1 MGLDEPEGPALAYA
15 IFAHCFTCTKKS
27 LAAVRIS
34 RALTARRLGVL
45 SFDFTG
51 LGKSG
56 GEFADSSFGGNIRDL
71 IAAVSAMEAAD
82 IAPSLLV
89 GHSFGGAA
97 VLAAAGKL
105 PTVKAVA
112 TIAAPFDVN
121 HIKTQFGD
129 GLAELEAKGEAQ
141 VNLGGRPFKIKK
153 SFIDDLVQHD
163 QAERIRLLRRS
174 LLILHSPTDQS
185 VGIENAQ
192 RIFEAARHPKSFI
205 SLDGA
210 DHLLTNATDAAY
222 AADIIAVWAARYL
235 SNPSPSAPV

>member
-1 MGLDEPEGPALAYA
+1 MWHAMDDYRTRMTEFGRKRTGWFWAKRWLM
-15 IFAHCFTCTKKS
+15 
-27 LAAVRIS
+27 
-34 RALTARRLGVL
+34 RRRPKLIGVL

-56 GEFADSSFGGNIRDL
+56 GEFADSNFSGNIRDL
-71 IAAVSAMEAAD
+71 IAAASAMGTAD
-82 IAPSLLV
+82 IPPSLLV

-97 VLAAAGKL
+97 VLAAAGEV

-112 TIAAPFDVN
+112 TIAALFDVN

-129 GLAELEAKGEAQ
+129 GLAELEAKGGAE
-141 VNLGGRPFKIKK
+141 VNFGGRPFKIKK

-163 QAERIRLLRRS
+163 QAERIRLLRSS
-174 LLILHSPTDQS
+174 LLILHAPTDQS

-192 RIFEAARHPKSFI
+192 RIFEAARHPKGFI

-210 DHLLTNATDAAY
+210 DHLLTNAADAAY
-222 AADIIAVWAARYL
+222 VADIIAAWSSRYL
-235 SNPSPSAPV
+235 TSGSRRHSV